1 MTVALSA
8 AALLLALDG
17 DDEGLEKKLHL
28 FTAIELE
35 RFADTCA
42 NLANFIEYEIQRRK
56 EY

>member
-1 MTVALSA
+1 MTITIEQ

-28 FTAIELE
+28 FMATELE
-35 RFADTCA
+35 RLANTCA